1 MKVYQPFSLYTE
13 AGAAERHAKI
23 KELAGT
29 DLVILNAKISMVF
42 EPDPEIGLRVDN
54 LEGGIICDSFL
65 LSVDGYIFKVEQHPE
80 P

>member
-1 MKVYQPFSLYTE
+1 MKFFQPYARYTT
-13 AGAAERHAKI
+13 AGVAERHAKI

-29 DLVILNAKISMVF
+29 DLIILNAKISMVF

-54 LEGGIICDSFL
+54 LESGIICDSSL
-65 LSVDGYIFKVEQHPE
+65 LSVDGYTFKIEQHPE